1 MVATCRLCQMGA
13 SPCDNRPSSL
23 GQARAR
29 AASALDKQELR
40 LHLRLRAAPEQLPM
54 CQICVI
60 WVYLFSLPAARQGTF
75 CFCVVVLEE
84 LPQPLLLLLP
94 LPSFVLLE
102 LEAPILHFLLPLP
115 IAVLSLGSAVSASAA
130 AVFFEAGGTA
140 AAAQRS
146 SSAAAAAGFF
156 YLELEEEQLPLLHLL
171 LPLAFSYFA
180 LEPAR
185 LAGPPAL
192 VSRFELATVLEAAA
206 IY

>member
-1 MVATCRLCQMGA
+1 MNPPCASASCQQRCWWQLRPHVNAHGAVEQVMAARAQIIAGVSGNLIIFATCRLCQMGA

-115 IAVLSLGSAVSASAA
+115 IAVFFRIGSFCICCRC
-130 AVFFEAGGTA
+130 FF
-140 AAAQRS
+140 
-146 SSAAAAAGFF
+146 
-156 YLELEEEQLPLLHLL
+156 
-171 LPLAFSYFA
+171 
-180 LEPAR
+180 
-185 LAGPPAL
+185 
-192 VSRFELATVLEAAA
+192 
-206 IY
+206 

>member
-1 MVATCRLCQMGA
+1 MGA

-54 CQICVI
+54 CLRVRGAAELPN
-60 WVYLFSLPAARQGTF
+60 WVYLFSLPAARQSKF

-192 VSRFELATVLEAAA
+192 VSRFELATVLEADA